1 MANAQTQETK
11 RGLPKTRE
19 GKVVSNKM
27 NKTVVVAI
35 TRQVPHK
42 AYGKIIR
49 KTKKVYAHDEKA
61 CSVGDLVRIVETRP
75 LSKLKRWRVQEI
87 VTKAV

>member
-1 MANAQTQETK
+1 MANTETQTSK

-27 NKTVVVAI
+27 TNTVVVAI

-49 KTKKVYAHDEKA
+49 KTKKVYAHDEKSCA
-61 CSVGDLVRIVETRP
+61 IGDVVRIVETRP

-87 VTKAV
+87 VTKAS

>member
-1 MANAQTQETK
+1 MANTETQTTK

-27 NKTVVVAI
+27 TNTVVVAI
-35 TRQVPHK
+35 ARQIPHK
-42 AYGKIIR
+42 AYGKIVR
-49 KTKKVYAHDEKA
+49 KTKKVYAHDEKS
-61 CSVGDLVRIVETRP
+61 CSIGDIVRIVETRP